1 MTRRPFVSVLLLA
14 GAALVARPSLGAQA
28 PQAPPAAPAAAAPAA
43 APAQPAPDPARRVTA
58 DAIDALIAKGDV
70 VVLDVR
76 EPKEL
81 EDLGTLKGVIHIPIG
96 QLEARLGELPKDKVI
111 LPACT
116 SGGRASRAMA
126 LLESKGFKTAGF
138 CGLRDYKGP
147 RVHPKAP
154 EAKS

>member
-1 MTRRPFVSVLLLA
+1 MIRRTCSSALLLA
-14 GAALVARPSLGAQA
+14 GVMLAATPLAAAQA
-28 PQAPPAAPAAAAPAA
+28 PAPPAPSS
-43 APAQPAPDPARRVTA
+43 QPTVTDPGRRVNA

-76 EPKEL
+76 DAKEL
-81 EDLGTLKGVIHIPIG
+81 EELGTLKGVIHIPIN

-111 LPACT
+111 LTACN
-116 SGGRASRAMA
+116 SGGRASRAMT

-147 RVHPKAP
+147 RVHPKAG

>member
-1 MTRRPFVSVLLLA
+1 MIRRTCSSALLLA
-14 GAALVARPSLGAQA
+14 GVLLAAQPPLSA
-28 PQAPPAAPAAAAPAA
+28 QAPPAQAPSS
-43 APAQPAPDPARRVTA
+43 QPAPDPARRVNA

-76 EPKEL
+76 DAKEL
-81 EDLGTLKGVIHIPIG
+81 EELGTLKGVIHIPLS

-111 LPACT
+111 LTACN

-126 LLESKGFKTAGF
+126 LLEGKGFKTAGF

-147 RVHPKAP
+147 KVHPKAG

>member
-1 MTRRPFVSVLLLA
+1 MIRRTRSFALLLA
-14 GAALVARPSLGAQA
+14 GVLLAAPSLGAAQT
-28 PQAPPAAPAAAAPAA
+28 PPPAPST
-43 APAQPAPDPARRVTA
+43 QPAPDPARRVNA

-76 EPKEL
+76 DAKEL
-81 EDLGTLKGVIHIPIG
+81 EELGTLKGVIHIPLN

-111 LPACT
+111 LTACN

-126 LLESKGFKTAGF
+126 LLEGKGFKTAGF

-147 RVHPKAP
+147 KVHPKAG